1 MERNFFVQM
10 RMSAV
15 FLVCG
20 GLLSVLLKYEM
31 LWDFANYHYFN
42 PWALLNG
49 RVNEDAAVA
58 GLNAFFNPL
67 IDVPLYLLIK
77 YFNDYPNFIYFMQ
90 GLWFGALAYAYYKIA
105 SLFFAGSGRKERW
118 GVILSL
124 AAGLSGYAVFFQ
136 IGTSTNEIPSA
147 FWVLLSLWLL
157 LREIF
162 ENKQYRNKIFFCA
175 GLVAGLA
182 AGLKFTG
189 GIYGM
194 SIGVALV
201 VCKGSLRLSWRN
213 IMVFAGGCV
222 CGFVLADGYWMW
234 ILQREFGNPFFPF
247 FNAYFRSPYLEAVNY
262 RDAQF
267 IPTEF
272 WRLVLLPFYW
282 VADLYRKEGG
292 VVVIDWRLALAY
304 VCLLFWGVKYL
315 WAKIQHKALP
325 FRKQSV
331 FLCVFAVSAYVLW
344 LNVYSIVR
352 YMIPIEMLA
361 SLLTVGT
368 LRALMPEGKTA
379 RDIYLLP
386 LSAVAAILLLTPLY
400 SQIWGCRNCE
410 IDGKKF
416 EKFVEVK
423 GVNIPDNALL
433 MFYNFPT
440 SALLPYFSR
449 TAKNL
454 QGVNVLQQ
462 NYRYTSMDGD
472 YFNDNPR
479 WKKLKKDILARDY
492 AARIAFI
499 AAEPG
504 SLLQIDKARDPIL
517 KDMDCRRLET
527 NIYPYYEICV
537 SPDMKE
543 KIFSEK

>member
-1 MERNFFVQM
+1 M
-10 RMSAV
+10 RTLAV

-49 RVNEDAAVA
+49 RINEDAAVA

-67 IDVPLYLLIK
+67 IDVPLYLLIT

-90 GLWFGALAYAYYKIA
+90 GLWFGALAYVYYKIA

-118 GVILSL
+118 GVIWSL

-162 ENKQYRNKIFFCA
+162 ENKRYRNKIFFCA

-201 VCKGSLRLSWRN
+201 VCKGYLRLSWRN

-222 CGFVLADGYWMW
+222 GGFVLADGYWMW

-262 RDAQF
+262 RGAQF

-282 VADLYRKEGG
+282 VADWYRKEGG

-304 VCLLFWGVKYL
+304 VCLLFWGGKYL
-315 WAKIQHKALP
+315 GAKIQDKALP

-331 FLCVFAVSAYVLW
+331 FLGVF
-344 LNVYSIVR
+344 
-352 YMIPIEMLA
+352 
-361 SLLTVGT
+361 
-368 LRALMPEGKTA
+368 
-379 RDIYLLP
+379 
-386 LSAVAAILLLTPLY
+386 SAVAAILLLTPLY

-410 IDGKKF
+410 IDGKNF

-423 GVNIPDNALL
+423 GVNVPDNALL

-462 NYRYTSMDGD
+462 NYRYTSMDSD

-504 SLLQIDKARDPIL
+504 SLLQIDKARDPVL